1 MAKNHNIKL
10 KLFTNRFLSHYFIR
24 HIVLVLFAVLSLSCS
39 TSLLQSLNNTQ
50 VTVKGVLF
58 KNNSNLVINSIKL
71 KVDETGRYINCSGI
85 QRGSTCS
92 TTFPLRK
99 YQNNALTIQ
108 WWQQGISYTRESF
121 KIETSELKIEPQQY
135 ILIITINSNGKI
147 SAQFIPDNH
156 N

>member
-1 MAKNHNIKL
+1 MIKNHNINF
-10 KLFTNRFLSHYFIR
+10 KLFTNLFLSHYHIR
-24 HIVLVLFAVLSLSCS
+24 HIVLVLFTILLQSCS
-39 TSLLQSLNNTQ
+39 TSCLKSSNNNH

-108 WWQQGISYTRESF
+108 WWQQGMSYTQKSF
-121 KIETSELKIEPQQY
+121 KVETSQLKIESQQY
-135 ILIITINSNGKI
+135 LLIITVNNNGKI